1 MTLYSAHVDNV
12 SIINVEKVHSARL
25 TLTHGDSEGFR
36 LFHHYS
42 K

>member
-12 SIINVEKVHSARL
+12 SIINLEKVHSARL
-25 TLTHGDSEGFR
+25 TLTHDDSEGFR

-42 K
+42 E